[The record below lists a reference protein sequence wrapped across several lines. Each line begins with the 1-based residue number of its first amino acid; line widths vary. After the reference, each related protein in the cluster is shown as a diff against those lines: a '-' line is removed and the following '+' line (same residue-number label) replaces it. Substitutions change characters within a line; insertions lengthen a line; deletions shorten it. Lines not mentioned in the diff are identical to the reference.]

1 MYVNALSCV
10 NRYQYE
16 DESGNPYYFDR
27 LTNKTQYRVP
37 TDAPIRHW
45 TEDLRDAYD
54 AEHGAGAYDA
64 MMAEQAFR
72 KQVNEQGGWYDEN
85 GEWVAATGYYDE
97 QGEWYVDGSLPCTMH
112 EGNSLC
118 YVCLLWLCSLGWRT
132 KATTTSMV
140 CTASTPKSPVISV
153 SWCNVSSMYIC
164 NYCVIG
170 RSVKSIAVA
179 FPRHKLQAF
188 RTSIYKFTQ

>member
-1 MYVNALSCV
+1 
-10 NRYQYE
+10 
-16 DESGNPYYFDR
+16 
-27 LTNKTQYRVP
+27 VP

-97 QGEWYVDGSLPCTMH
+97 QGEWYVDVSLPCTTQ
-112 EGNSLC
+112 EGNSP
-118 YVCLLWLCSLGWRT
+118 LLHVFI
-132 KATTTSMV
+132 MV
-140 CTASTPKSPVISV
+140 VLFRVAYEGYYDEHG
-153 SWCNVSSMYIC
+153 MYRK
-164 NYCVIG
+164 YA
-170 RSVKSIAVA
+170 KVA
-179 FPRHKLQAF
+179 GDLSFMV
-188 RTSIYKFTQ
+188 